1 VFAGRGDWSTLHT
14 PQFSPKLAA
23 VYSINPTNSVRL
35 TYNRAFQVANYSEFF
50 LHTPISYFPIGS
62 FINLWCV
69 QPFLPN
75 PIDCGIPPTDANGNT
90 TFIPILAVGNPDLK
104 LEKTEAWE
112 LGYSGVLAS
121 KVFTTVDYY
130 RSKNKD
136 FITDLLPQVGTI
148 LGNTEDCIPEP
159 NLPAN
164 TPEPDLRKR
173 CPIVAAYLPWI
184 STDIAETTL
193 VGPNLTVAQ
202 AVRNSVQQSVGAGTQ
217 PDGQGGTVSMGLG
230 FRLGVDLNGAPVI
243 VGRTYANIGLVDAQ
257 GVDFGLQYFVLPELS
272 LQWAAS
278 WFDFQIQDQGD
289 LRELQ
294 AILLPN
300 TPEYKASFGVVY
312 NREKWSLSVFGRW
325 VDGFLWSAGVFQGD
339 VPSFT
344 TVDLGA
350 TWNVTKLVHLG
361 LNVANV
367 TNSVNRQTFGGDL
380 ISRRALVNMTL
391 NW

>member
-1 VFAGRGDWSTLHT
+1 
-14 PQFSPKLAA
+14 
-23 VYSINPTNSVRL
+23 
-35 TYNRAFQVANYSEFF
+35 
-50 LHTPISYFPIGS
+50 
-62 FINLWCV
+62 
-69 QPFLPN
+69 
-75 PIDCGIPPTDANGNT
+75 
-90 TFIPILAVGNPDLK
+90 
-104 LEKTEAWE
+104 
-112 LGYSGVLAS
+112 
-121 KVFTTVDYY
+121 
-130 RSKNKD
+130 
-136 FITDLLPQVGTI
+136 
-148 LGNTEDCIPEP
+148 
-159 NLPAN
+159 
-164 TPEPDLRKR
+164 
-173 CPIVAAYLPWI
+173 
-184 STDIAETTL
+184 
-193 VGPNLTVAQ
+193 
-202 AVRNSVQQSVGAGTQ
+202 
-217 PDGQGGTVSMGLG
+217 
-230 FRLGVDLNGAPVI
+230 
-243 VGRTYANIGLVDAQ
+243 VDAQ